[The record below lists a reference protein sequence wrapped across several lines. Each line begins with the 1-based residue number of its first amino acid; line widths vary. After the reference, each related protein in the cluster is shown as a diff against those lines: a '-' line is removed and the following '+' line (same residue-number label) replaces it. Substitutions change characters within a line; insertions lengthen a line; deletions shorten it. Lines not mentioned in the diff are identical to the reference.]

1 MLQEFFHQQQFFWYG
16 SVSFKLSPEVV
27 RQITNAPQ
35 RKQILLYPD
44 AGWVGWYC
52 HRVLVI
58 FFIFLIDVK
67 SNPYILIFGR
77 RIDLDTSF
85 YPTTARFLTI
95 TTSAA
100 DLAGK
105 VLLKT
110 ELKCRLKSLIMVVQ
124 KSVKNTFTLFF
135 DAESIS

>member
-1 MLQEFFHQQQFFWYG
+1 MQVELDGIVIGYWY
-16 SVSFKLSPEVV
+16 F
-27 RQITNAPQ
+27 
-35 RKQILLYPD
+35 
-44 AGWVGWYC
+44 
-52 HRVLVI
+52 

-110 ELKCRLKSLIMVVQ
+110 ELKRRL
-124 KSVKNTFTLFF
+124 
-135 DAESIS
+135 